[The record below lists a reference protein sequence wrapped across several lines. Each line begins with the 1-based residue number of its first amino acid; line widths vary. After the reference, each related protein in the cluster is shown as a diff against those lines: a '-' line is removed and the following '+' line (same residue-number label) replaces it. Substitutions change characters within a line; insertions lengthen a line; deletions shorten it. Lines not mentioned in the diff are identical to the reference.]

1 MDENLVAEGLFQLLL
16 FLFSMVGI
24 YKITSPSGRIYIG
37 QSVDLEKR
45 EREYSKNHN
54 CKNQR
59 RLYASLIK
67 YSFSK
72 HIFEVVEQC
81 SEDQLN
87 VRERRW
93 QDFYDVLSEEG
104 LNCKLTGTKDC
115 RVIHSEETK
124 RRISEAKKGV
134 PRTEETNRKISEARK
149 GVSRTQE
156 TREKIS
162 EGNKGKRLSEESKE
176 RMRGKR
182 GPHKNPA
189 QRGPRGPYKKKIE

>member
-93 QDFYDVLSEEG
+93 QDFYDVLSEGG
-104 LNCKLTGTKDC
+104 LNCKLTGTKDH
-115 RVIHSEETK
+115 RVVHSEETK
-124 RRISEAKKGV
+124 R
-134 PRTEETNRKISEARK
+134 KISEKSMGRIRSEEICK
-149 GVSRTQE
+149 
-156 TREKIS
+156 KIS
-162 EGNKGKRLSEESKE
+162 DGHKGSKMSEET
-176 RMRGKR
+176 
-182 GPHKNPA
+182 
-189 QRGPRGPYKKKIE
+189 KKKIGASNRGISRGLGSRMSEEAIARRQESRRKNAELKGKKY